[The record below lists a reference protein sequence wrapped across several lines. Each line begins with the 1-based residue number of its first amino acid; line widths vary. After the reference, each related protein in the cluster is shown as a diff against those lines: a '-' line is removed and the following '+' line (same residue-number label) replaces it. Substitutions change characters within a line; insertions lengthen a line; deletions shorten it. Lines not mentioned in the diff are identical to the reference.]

1 MDKILATVGIVAVA
15 CVVIL
20 FWLWRGQ
27 VAENELLAS
36 QIEAM
41 QRQHAAMYGAWD
53 TRESARRAAAEK
65 GTNDEKK
72 LDEISGADLEL
83 RQHFDA
89 LRRLLNEDGLRP
101 VHPADGTAGGL
112 PAAGAAR

>member
-1 MDKILATVGIVAVA
+1 MDKILATVGMVAVA
-15 CVVIL
+15 TSVLL
-20 FWLWRGQ
+20 FWLWRGK
-27 VAENELLAS
+27 VEENELLAS

-41 QRQHAAMYGAWD
+41 QRQQAAASGAWE
-53 TRESARRAAAEK
+53 TRESARRAAADK
-65 GTNDEKK
+65 GNEDEKT

-101 VHPADGTAGGL
+101 VHPPDDAAGGL

>member
-1 MDKILATVGIVAVA
+1 MDKILATVGLVAVA
-15 CVVIL
+15 CTALL

-27 VAENELLAS
+27 VEENELLAS

-41 QRQHAAMYGAWD
+41 QRQQAATSGAWE
-53 TRESARRAAAEK
+53 TRESARRAAADK
-65 GTNDEKK
+65 GNEDEKT

-89 LRRLLNEDGLRP
+89 LRRMLNEDGLRP
-101 VHPADGTAGGL
+101 VRPAGGADGGL
-112 PAAGAAR
+112 PATGTAR

>member
-15 CVVIL
+15 ASIL
-20 FWLWRGQ
+20 MFGFWRGQ
-27 VAENELLAS
+27 VADSEQLAS

-41 QRQHAAMYGAWD
+41 QRQQAAASGAWE
-53 TRESARRAAAEK
+53 TRESARRAAAER
-65 GTNDEKK
+65 GTNDEKT

-89 LRRLLNEDGLRP
+89 LRRLLNEDGLQP
-101 VHPADGTAGGL
+101 VRPADGAAGGL
-112 PAAGAAR
+112 PSAGAAR